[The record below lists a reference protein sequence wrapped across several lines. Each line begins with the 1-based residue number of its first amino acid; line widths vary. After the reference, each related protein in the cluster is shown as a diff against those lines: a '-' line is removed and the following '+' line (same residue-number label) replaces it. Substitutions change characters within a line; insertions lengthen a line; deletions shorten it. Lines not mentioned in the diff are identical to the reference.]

1 MSVKKL
7 PKLNECPEGNL
18 HVATSFVL
26 ALVVLLPEAVCKG
39 RWQQVT
45 GASPLATWPRDS
57 APSSAGPAKGGKTRG
72 WVWTWKA
79 LLSLSLAPKLRFAA
93 ATTTDDKDK
102 EDKDKGKDNDK
113 DNSSYNA
120 HEGVDCTLSLH
131 IPKTSATVGFF
142 GMPAKDSTWLLCSC
156 GIASLKPK

>member
-7 PKLNECPEGNL
+7 PNFDECPEGKL
-18 HVATSFVL
+18 RLYIIWVALRVQNRNSSFHIALGINSNRSFSRDFELIL
-26 ALVVLLPEAVCKG
+26 ALVVLLQEAVCKG

-72 WVWTWKA
+72 WVWIWKA

-93 ATTTDDKDK
+93 ATTTDDDKDK
-102 EDKDKGKDNDK
+102 EDKDKGTTTRTTAAITRMKGLT
-113 DNSSYNA
+113 A
-120 HEGVDCTLSLH
+120 L
-131 IPKTSATVGFF
+131 
-142 GMPAKDSTWLLCSC
+142 
-156 GIASLKPK
+156 